1 MIAKIKQRFEAL
13 LHAEIK
19 TNLNLWHIA
28 GLLLI
33 LLLAVDL
40 RIESVQR
47 TVVDIPIRA
56 DAQDY
61 FFCAYNL
68 KEYGVYS
75 RTPTLPRA
83 PARAPAPDAVRSPGY
98 PLFLYPFVN
107 KTPTFGMIRSILI
120 TQALISAATVLLAY
134 LLFSTFLSPSVA
146 LIPSLLT
153 AISPHLVTM
162 NVYVLSE
169 TLFCFLVVLA
179 FWLISKLSPRTNL
192 ALPLLI
198 GIVIA
203 AASLTRPGLQYF
215 VVPLAILVY
224 YQSTGSERWKRAGL
238 IVLGFGLAYA
248 PWIIRNI
255 HTLGVTTDP
264 TLMINTLENGM
275 YPNFMYHGNPRSLG
289 FPYRF
294 DPHVAEISK
303 SVPTVLKAIWQHFLH
318 RPGRYFDWYLIGKP
332 IALWSWSMIAGMGD
346 VFVYPVLSTPYT
358 YLPQFIFT
366 HALMYRLHWPLVVL
380 GLIGCILVWLPARIV
395 RLSNSVL
402 FISRAVSLHLLYWTS
417 LLMIGAPFP
426 RYSIPLRPFLFG
438 MATLAVVLM
447 VTYLQRFWRHRSTLA
462 Q

>member
-1 MIAKIKQRFEAL
+1 MITIINQRLQAL
-13 LHAEIK
+13 LHADIQ
-19 TNLNLWHIA
+19 TNLSLWNIA
-28 GLLLI
+28 ALLLI

-40 RIESVQR
+40 RVESVQR
-47 TVVDIPIRA
+47 TIVNTPIRA

-61 FFCAYNL
+61 FFSAYNL

-75 RTPTLPRA
+75 RIPTLPRA
-83 PARAPAPDAVRSPGY
+83 PARAPAPDALRSPGY
-98 PLFLYPFVN
+98 PLFLYPFVT
-107 KTPTFGMIRSILI
+107 KTPTLGMVRSILI

-134 LLFSTFLSPSVA
+134 LLFSTFLSSSVA

-153 AISPHLVTM
+153 AMSPHLVTM

-169 TLFCFLVVLA
+169 TLFCFLAVLA
-179 FWLISKLSPRTNL
+179 FWLISKLSLRTKL
-192 ALPLLI
+192 VLPLLI

-224 YQSTGSERWKRAGL
+224 YHSTGSERWQRAGL
-238 IVLGFGLAYA
+238 IVLGFVLAYS

-255 HTLGVTTDP
+255 HTLGVTTNP

-275 YPNFMYHGNPRSLG
+275 YPNFMYHGNPRSFG

-318 RPGRYFDWYLIGKP
+318 RPGRYLDWYLIGKP
-332 IALWSWSMIAGMGD
+332 IALWSWSIIAGMGD

-366 HALMYRLHWPLVVL
+366 HALMYFLHWPLVVL

-395 RLSNSVL
+395 RLPNTAL
-402 FISRAVSLHLLYWTS
+402 FISRATSLNLLYWTL
-417 LLMIGAPFP
+417 LLMVGAPFP

-447 VTYLQRFWRHRSTLA
+447 ITHLRRFWLHRSTLT